1 MAPSLYLPVQD
12 KILLLLPQPLVLSL
26 PLALPPPLIIQLLL
40 LPLLLLLLLLLLI
53 IIIIIITRDA
63 FAAVK
68 SALNDP

>member
-1 MAPSLYLPVQD
+1 MAPNLYLPVQD

-40 LPLLLLLLLLLLI
+40 LPLLLLLLLLL
-53 IIIIIITRDA
+53 IIITRDA
-63 FAAVK
+63 FAAAN

>member
-40 LPLLLLLLLLLLI
+40 LPLLLLLLLLL
-53 IIIIIITRDA
+53 IIIIITRDA
-63 FAAVK
+63 FAAAN

>member
-40 LPLLLLLLLLLLI
+40 LPLLLLLLVL
-53 IIIIIITRDA
+53 IIIITRDA
-63 FAAVK
+63 FAAAN

>member
-1 MAPSLYLPVQD
+1 MAPNLYLPVQD

-40 LPLLLLLLLLLLI
+40 LPLLLLLLVL
-53 IIIIIITRDA
+53 IIIITRDA
-63 FAAVK
+63 FAAAN

>member
-1 MAPSLYLPVQD
+1 MAPNLYLPVQD

-40 LPLLLLLLLLLLI
+40 LPLLLLLLL
-53 IIIIIITRDA
+53 IIIIITRDA
-63 FAAVK
+63 FAAAN

>member
-40 LPLLLLLLLLLLI
+40 LPLLLLLLLI

-63 FAAVK
+63 FAAAN

>member
-1 MAPSLYLPVQD
+1 MAPNLYLPVQD

-40 LPLLLLLLLLLLI
+40 LPLLLLLLL

-63 FAAVK
+63 FAAAN